1 MPRGFFCWRL
11 LIDAGRR
18 GSVDAGPDALGDVMA
33 TADTEVRQGIFRC
46 ACYGVSL
53 FAFTARRAC
62 ASAVIESIRLADTHR
77 QGIRARTCPFMAR
90 TGHGTAP
97 VAYWGCLFPFRVLP
111 GGAWLLPDLS
121 SPRPL
126 RPGLFAGLHRAP
138 RNDIDRGTTK
148 QNAGIP
154 KDAGVSI
161 KLT

>member
-1 MPRGFFCWRL
+1 M
-11 LIDAGRR
+11 
-18 GSVDAGPDALGDVMA
+18 DAGPDALGDVMA

-77 QGIRARTCPFMAR
+77 QGIRAERAYSWARDMAWHRACCLLPLLIALPFL
-90 TGHGTAP
+90 AP
-97 VAYWGCLFPFRVLP
+97 GEH
-111 GGAWLLPDLS
+111 AWLLPDPS

-126 RPGLFAGLHRAP
+126 RWGLFVGLHRAP
-138 RNDIDRGTTK
+138 RNDIDQGTTK